1 MRVRNVASP
10 TSVHTA
16 APDRLRRTITPLQ
29 AWALSIGT
37 SVGWGSF
44 VITSNTYLSGAGPV
58 GSALGMVL
66 GALVMLVI
74 AANKVSGMLSETSL
88 W

>member
-1 MRVRNVASP
+1 MTDKKPSQGTALHHNISP
-10 TSVHTA
+10 LS
-16 APDRLRRTITPLQ
+16 

-44 VITSNTYLSGAGPV
+44 VITSNTHLAGAGPL
-58 GSALGMVL
+58 GSALGMVI

-74 AANKVSGMLSETSL
+74 AENYHCMMNRYPEAGGVYT
-88 W
+88 